1 MAAFARF
8 TERIMNYRSTL
19 SEWLADPS
27 HLVKMHGSGNDFV
40 MVDLRNNRAMDNNRT
55 MDLKL
60 RQLAVDLCD
69 RHSGVGADGLIGI
82 ANAREKDGE
91 NEMIFKNPDGSDA
104 GMCGNGARCFA
115 ALVSVLSGLRD
126 IRFVMGG
133 NRYQATV
140 FGGDDR
146 ALLDGEFPE
155 VVEIEF
161 PGEISVEHRVV
172 EGQDLS
178 MVYSGT
184 EHVIVRTNPSRLD
197 DVGYIRERGSYWRSH
212 DAFVPSGTN
221 VNFMAPAGED
231 PWTCKVRT
239 FERGVE
245 NLTLSCGTGAIASAL
260 ALHSETGLGLGAKQ
274 RRSSDAGE
282 ASGESEFCIKVD
294 QLGGT
299 VEVSFLFDE
308 QTKRYRRIRL
318 KGPVAFVFMAQML
331 F

>member
-40 MVDLRNNRAMDNNRT
+40 MVDLRNNRAMDLNI
-55 MDLKL
+55 

-146 ALLDGEFPE
+146 GVLDGEFPE

-197 DVGYIRERGSYWRSH
+197 DVGYIRERGSYWRLH
-212 DAFVPSGTN
+212 DAFAPSGTN

-260 ALHSETGLGLGAKQ
+260 ALHSETSLGRGAKQ
-274 RRSSDAGE
+274 ERSSDAGE
-282 ASGESEFCIKVD
+282 ASGESEFRIKVD